1 MNKLRTLLS
10 ALVIFY
16 SSFLYSQSVT
26 NYSFSAISG
35 TYTNITGTA
44 LTLSGGS
51 LDEGWYN
58 NIPIGFTFWYM
69 GQPYTAIHAGTNGFA
84 CLGAPLT
91 TALTTNNLATG
102 TAANRPFLAPLWDD
116 LEVNAAGSV
125 RYETVGS
132 PGSRIFTLQWDKVE
146 WNWLAA
152 GPGISFQLKLY
163 EATGVIEFIY
173 NQEAAAVNSGSAS
186 IGITAVGTG
195 AGNFLSLSDASS
207 SPTVSSTTETTTI
220 ATKPANGQIYRFTPN
235 AVVAPVNL
243 TFSAVGPTSMTLN
256 WEDNSTNEATFW
268 IFRSLD
274 GINYIPVGT
283 VNSTTTPGTG
293 TAYNF
298 NATGLSA
305 NTLYYW
311 QVYAV
316 GEFASAPLSG
326 PQSTTPGTLCGTY
339 TVGPTGAY
347 TSLTAAFADLATNS
361 LSCPVI
367 FELQAAYV
375 STVETFPLNVPF
387 FGGSSTLHVTVR
399 PETGATALS
408 ISSNSTATL
417 LMNGTTWI
425 TFDGRPG
432 GIGTSRELQI
442 LNVNTGGIA
451 VSYTNNT
458 QNTTLQYL
466 NVSGMNNTGTGG
478 IIVFGNALPSGG
490 GNSNNTITQCDI
502 FPAAA
507 TLNNCIYSNNI
518 TANTFNQNNAVTFN
532 NIRDY
537 FNAAA
542 VSNGI
547 FLSAGNNAWTISNN
561 SFYQTATRT
570 YTAANTHNAINIANT
585 GSGYI
590 ISDNFIGGTAPLCG
604 GGDYTMTGTIATRFI
619 GIHIAA
625 TGPNPNIINFNTI
638 RKFSLTTSSGAT
650 TANGIWCGINA
661 LGTGSN
667 VTIAN
672 NIIGDNTTTNSI
684 KTSCSTAG
692 GLTVGIHASASGV
705 LNILSNQIG
714 SIQANSSGGTVSS
727 SVTAISISTTAGVGT
742 RTIQGNLIGSTTIP
756 NSIMNAANVSTT
768 AGNMI
773 GIDVSIGGVYNI
785 SNNQIFSMV
794 NQYAGTSTASVTRG
808 IRITT
813 GTANITGNQI
823 GSLATLAPHTTTT
836 AAGASIVGIQ
846 MTSTTAAN
854 HVVEGNTIK
863 GLANGN
869 TTAATAVYGIVY
881 SGPTANRG
889 QIRRNEVAY
898 LGNQSSNT
906 GALIVGIFAGG
917 GLATYSNNIVNL
929 GIDPLGAPLTLS
941 QIYQGIRKDN
951 TASNNFFHNTVLIQG
966 SGVGAGAANT
976 QAFARIQTGVDS
988 LVNNIL
994 VNNRSN
1000 GASTGIHYSIQ
1011 TNNLTTFTSNYNDL
1025 FGNGTGYMVGRE
1037 GANDYITFAN
1047 WQTTGRDAVSKNV
1060 DPQFVNA
1067 VSNLHIVTGTPNQ
1080 LESGGVLLSILN
1092 DIDNDVRPGP
1102 AGSVNGG
1109 AILPDI
1115 GADEFDGII
1124 IPGGN
1129 NDLGVTLLVT
1139 PTNTSCY
1146 TNQTTVTFR
1155 ITNNAIYT
1163 IDFSADNA
1171 TLSASVTGPNP
1182 QVFTPVTINS
1192 GTIAPGGTLDVT
1204 VSTTYNMSAPGSY
1217 VFTGTVSIINDLNA
1231 SNNTLNATI
1240 LGKGAVTATAPA
1252 DVSIC
1257 SGSSTTLNA
1266 TGAASFAN
1274 PTTFNSTH
1282 APLAIPDADMVTG
1295 VTSTLTIPAAFSVWN
1310 ASNVISVNLS
1320 ISHTFNADLD
1330 IYLQAPDGS
1339 QIELSTDNGS
1349 SGDGYI
1355 NVTFTP
1361 NAPANITTAPASPN
1375 ITGSWQPE
1383 QPFSLLT
1390 GPANGNW
1397 NLRVFDDLGGDDGTL
1412 DNWSITFLGQGGVT
1426 YSWSPVTGLS
1436 NASIANPVANPTSTT
1451 TYIVTVTDNVTGCT
1465 ATDDVTVTVNPL
1477 PVITKTITDPT
1488 CVPGNDGSID
1498 ITVTGNAPYTYSWS
1512 TGATTEDVSGL
1523 GFGTYTVTVTDAN
1536 LCSATD
1542 VTTLAIPG
1550 FTVSGVVTDVTCN
1563 AGNDGE
1569 IDITASGG
1577 TSPYDYSWSN
1587 SSTIED
1593 LTGLTAGTYTVTVT
1607 DDNGCTVTG
1616 SYTVNEP
1623 TAITVSGVVSNADCN
1638 GNATGGVD
1646 ITVSGG
1652 TPGYS
1657 YTWSNTATS
1666 QDISL
1671 VAAGTYTVT
1680 VQDNNACTVTA
1691 SYTVTEPAAISVT
1704 HSSNNVSCFGLSDGS
1719 IDITTSGGTTPYDY
1733 LWNTSAT
1740 TEDLGGLVANTYTV
1754 TVTDDNGCTLSYSVV
1769 ITEPTALTHTI
1780 TSSNV
1785 LCFGET
1791 SGSAE
1796 VFPTGGTTPYN
1807 YLWSNGGTTANV
1819 SLGAGTYTVTI
1830 TDDNGCT
1837 NTNSVTIT
1845 QPLLLTASI
1854 PDYDD
1859 VTCHNANNGSA
1870 TAVGGFGTPGY
1881 SYAWSNG
1888 ATTSTV
1894 NGLDGGIYT
1903 VTITDNNG
1911 CTATASVTISE
1922 PSAITAPGNITNEIW
1937 GNDGAV
1943 DITPAGGTAPY
1954 TFNWSNSATTED
1966 ISSLAGGTYTVTI
1979 TDDNG
1984 CTQSFTY
1991 TVVSQ
1996 LGIDGETTGLG
2007 TINFYPNPSN
2017 GQLNMSVAG
2026 FAGSTLQLEV
2036 LDMNGKV
2043 VFIKQ
2048 IKNAPES
2055 FIQEMDLRTLTMGT
2069 YFIRVTSE
2077 NGVHTSRIII
2087 ARD

>member
-16 SSFLYSQSVT
+16 SSFFYSQSVV
-26 NYSFSAISG
+26 NYTFSAISG

-44 LTLSGGS
+44 LTLSGGT

-69 GQPYTAIHAGTNGFA
+69 GQPYTQIHAGTNGFA
-84 CLGAPLT
+84 CFGTPLT
-91 TALTTNNLATG
+91 GALLTNNLATG
-102 TAANRPFLAPLWDD
+102 GGTNRPFLAPLWDD
-116 LEVNAAGSV
+116 NEIDATGSV

-132 PGSRIFTLQWDKVE
+132 PGSRIFTLQWDKVQ

-152 GPGISFQLKLY
+152 GPVISFQLKLY

-173 NQEAAAVNSGSAS
+173 NQDPNTINDGSAS
-186 IGITAVGTG
+186 IGITAIGTG
-195 AGNFLSLSDASS
+195 TGNFLSLSNAST

-220 ATKPANGQIYRFTPN
+220 ATKPANGQIYRFTPS

-243 TFSAVGPTSMTLN
+243 TFTAIGPTSMTLN
-256 WEDNSTNEATFW
+256 WVDNSTNEATFH
-268 IFRSLD
+268 IYRSLD
-274 GINYIPVGT
+274 GINYTFVGT
-283 VNSTTTPGTG
+283 VASTSSVTTG
-293 TAYNF
+293 TPYNF
-298 NATGLSA
+298 VATGLSA
-305 NTLYYW
+305 STLYYW

-316 GEFASAPLSG
+316 GEIASGPLSG
-326 PQSTTPGTLCGTY
+326 TQSTIAGTMCGTY

-347 TSLTAAFADLATNS
+347 TSLTNAFADLAANS

-387 FGGSSTLHVTVR
+387 FGGSSALNVTVR
-399 PETGATALS
+399 PETGATGLS
-408 ISSNSTATL
+408 ISSNATSTL

-432 GIGTSRELQI
+432 GIGTNRELTISNTSTTGSAI
-442 LNVNTGGIA
+442 L
-451 VSYTNNT
+451 YQNNT
-458 QNTTLQYL
+458 QNTGMTYL
-466 NVSGMNNTGTGG
+466 NINGVNTSTTNG
-478 IIVFGNALPSGG
+478 VVNFGNALATGG
-490 GNSNNTITQCDI
+490 GNSNNSITFCDLFAGASNPVNI
-502 FPAAA
+502 
-507 TLNNCIYSNNI
+507 IYSNN
-518 TANTFNQNNAVTFN
+518 TTPSTFNQNNTISN
-532 NIRDY
+532 NTIRD
-537 FNAAA
+537 FFSATLATNAILL
-542 VSNGI
+542 NT
-547 FLSAGNNAWTISNN
+547 GNNAWTISNN
-561 SFYQTATRT
+561 SFYQTAART
-570 YTAANTHNAINIANT
+570 YTTGNIHYAINITNT

-604 GGDYTMTGTIATRFI
+604 GGDYTMGGTIATRFV
-619 GIHIAA
+619 GISISA
-625 TGPNPNIINFNTI
+625 TGPNTNVINFNTI

-650 TANGIWCGINA
+650 TTNGIWCGINA
-661 LGTGSN
+661 LGIGSN

-672 NIIGDNTTTNSI
+672 NTIGDNTTTNNI
-684 KTSCSTAG
+684 KTNTSTAG

-705 LNILSNQIG
+705 LNIVNNNIG
-714 SIQANSSGGTVSS
+714 SIQANSSSGTISS
-727 SVTAISISTTAGVGT
+727 SVIAINISTNTGTGT
-742 RTIQGNLIGSTTIP
+742 RTIQNNLIGSLTIP
-756 NSIMNAANVSTT
+756 NSISNAANASTT

-773 GIDVSIGGVYNI
+773 GIDISVGGTYNI
-785 SNNQIFSMV
+785 LNNQIVGLV
-794 NQYAGTSTASVTRG
+794 NQYAGASTSSITRG
-808 IRITT
+808 IRMTSGI
-813 GTANITGNQI
+813 ANITGNQI
-823 GSLATLAPHTTTT
+823 ASIASLAPHTIVT
-836 AAGASIVGIQ
+836 ATGVSVAGIQ
-846 MTSTTAAN
+846 MSSITAGN
-854 HVVEGNTIK
+854 HVIEGNIVR
-863 GLANGN
+863 GIANGS
-869 TTAATAVYGIVY
+869 TAGATGVYGIVY
-881 SGPTANRG
+881 SGPAANRG

-1000 GASTGIHYSIQ
+1000 GTSTGIHYSIQ

-1037 GANDYITFAN
+1037 GTNDYITFAN

-1067 VSNLHIVTGTPNQ
+1067 TNDLHIVTGTPNQ
-1080 LESGGVLLSILN
+1080 LESGGMLLTILN

-1109 AILPDI
+1109 AIKPDI

-1163 IDFSADNA
+1163 IDFSVDNA
-1171 TLSASVTGPNP
+1171 TLSTSVTGPNP
-1182 QVFTPVTINS
+1182 QTFSPITINT
-1192 GTIAPGGTLDVT
+1192 GTIAPGATLDVT
-1204 VSTTYNMSAPGSY
+1204 VSTTYNMSSPGNY
-1217 VFTGTVSIINDLNA
+1217 IFTGTVSIINDLNA

-1240 LGKGAVTATAPA
+1240 LGKGEVTATAPA

-1282 APLAIPDADMVTG
+1282 APLAIPDADIVTG
-1295 VTSTLTIPAAFSVWN
+1295 VTSTLTIPAAYSVWN
-1310 ASNVISVNLS
+1310 ASNVVSVNLT

-1330 IYLQAPDGS
+1330 IYLQAPNGS
-1339 QIELSTDNGS
+1339 QIELSTDNGGG
-1349 SGDGYI
+1349 GDGYI
-1355 NVTFTP
+1355 NVTFSP

-1390 GPANGNW
+1390 GSANGNW
-1397 NLRVFDDLGGDDGTL
+1397 NLRVFDDLGGDFGTL

-1426 YSWSPVTGLS
+1426 YTWSPVTGLS
-1436 NASIANPVANPTSTT
+1436 NPSIANPVANPTSTT

-1465 ATDDVTVTVNPL
+1465 STDDVTVTVNPL
-1477 PVITKTITDPT
+1477 PVITKTITVPT

-1498 ITVTGNAPYTYSWS
+1498 ITVTGNSPFTYSWS

-1523 GFGTYTVTVTDAN
+1523 GFGTYTVTVSDAN

-1542 VTTLAIPG
+1542 ITTLAIPG
-1550 FTVSGVVTDVTCN
+1550 FTVSGIVTNVTCN

-1577 TSPYDYSWSN
+1577 TTPYNYNWSN

-1593 LTGLTAGTYTVTVT
+1593 LTGLAAGTYTVTVT

-1623 TAITVSGVVSNADCN
+1623 TAITVSGIVTNADCN

-1646 ITVSGG
+1646 ISVSGG
-1652 TPGYS
+1652 TPGYTYS
-1657 YTWSNTATS
+1657 WSNTATT

-1680 VQDNNACTVTA
+1680 VQDNNACTVTS
-1691 SYTVTEPAAISVT
+1691 SYTVTEPNTLSIT
-1704 HSSNNVSCFGLSDGS
+1704 HSSNNVTCFGLSDGS
-1719 IDITTSGGTTPYDY
+1719 IDITANGGTTPYGY

-1740 TEDLGGLVANTYTV
+1740 SQDLSGLAANTYTV
-1754 TVTDDNGCTLSYSVV
+1754 TVSDNNGCTLSYSVV
-1769 ITEPTALTHTI
+1769 ITQPTVLTHTI
-1780 TSSNV
+1780 TTSNV

-1819 SLGAGTYTVTI
+1819 NLGAGTYTVTI

-1903 VTITDNNG
+1903 VTVTDNNG
-1911 CTATASVTISE
+1911 CTATASVTINE
-1922 PSAITAPGNITNEIW
+1922 PSAITASGNITNEIW

-1966 ISSLAGGTYTVTI
+1966 ISSLTGGTYTVTI

-1996 LGIDGETTGLG
+1996 LGIEAETTGLG

-2026 FAGSTLQLEV
+2026 FTGNTLQLEV

-2048 IKNAPES
+2048 IKNAPET
-2055 FIQEMDLRTLTMGT
+2055 FIQEMDLRTLNMGT
-2069 YFIRVTSE
+2069 YFIRVNSE
-2077 NGVHTSRIII
+2077 NGIFTSRIII